1 MRQKKQAPL
10 LALLPLSVAEIRRL
24 LVRLI
29 WSVPLLPEQ
38 VLAWSH
44 WRRCHQ
50 YRAKCSHY
58 RKRGTILLPYL
69 RL

>member
-1 MRQKKQAPL
+1 MRQKKQQLL

-29 WSVPLLPEQ
+29 WSVPFAPDQ

-50 YRAKCSHY
+50 YRAKRAHY
-58 RKRGTILLPYL
+58 RKRGVVLPPYL